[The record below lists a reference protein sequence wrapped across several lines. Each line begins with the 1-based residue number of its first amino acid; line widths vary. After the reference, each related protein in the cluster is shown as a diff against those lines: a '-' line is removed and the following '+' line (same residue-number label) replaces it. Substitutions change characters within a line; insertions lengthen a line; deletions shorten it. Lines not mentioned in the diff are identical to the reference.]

1 MTLTPNPNEVCDVKY
16 VSPAELKALMEELD
30 PAAFTPWFKLIV
42 NKFLF
47 PWWDVLM
54 QKRTQKP
61 ISATAASAAETTQEG
76 VLDAK
81 SLAALK
87 DDVIHRML

>member
-1 MTLTPNPNEVCDVKY
+1 
-16 VSPAELKALMEELD
+16 MEELD
-30 PAAFTPWFKLIV
+30 PQAFTPWFKLIV

-47 PWWDVLM
+47 PWWDVLLAN
-54 QKRTQKP
+54 RTQKP
-61 ISATAASAAETTQEG
+61 VSATAASVAQTEQEG

-81 SLAALK
+81 SLNGLK